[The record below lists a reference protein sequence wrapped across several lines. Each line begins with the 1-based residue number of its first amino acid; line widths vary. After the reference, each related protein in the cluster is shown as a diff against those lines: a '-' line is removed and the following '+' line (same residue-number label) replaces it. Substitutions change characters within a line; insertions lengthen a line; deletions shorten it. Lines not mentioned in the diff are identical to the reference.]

1 LESFS
6 KQKFLLPEAQ
16 MALNRKVGFFTG
28 LGYKGGGPMWAWL
41 LHRTSGLAMVLFVGL
56 HIIAGFVTQQFGSEA
71 GIAINTIYEN
81 WIFQL
86 VLFFLVIFH
95 AVNGLRVVIL
105 DLWPALL
112 EYQREVIWLQW
123 LIFIPLYTL
132 VLFVIIK
139 DALGL

>member
-1 LESFS
+1 
-6 KQKFLLPEAQ
+6 

-28 LGYKGGGPMWAWL
+28 LGYKGGGPMWAWV
-41 LHRTSGLAMVLFVGL
+41 LHRASGLAMVLFVGL
-56 HIIAGFVTQQFGSEA
+56 HILAGFLTQQFGSEA

-86 VLFFLVIFH
+86 IIFFLVIFH

-112 EYQREVIWLQW
+112 EYQRESIWLEW
-123 LIFIPLYTL
+123 LTIAALYGL
-132 VLFVIIK
+132 VLFVVIK

>member
-1 LESFS
+1 
-6 KQKFLLPEAQ
+6 
-16 MALNRKVGFFTG
+16 MALNKKVGFFTG

-56 HIIAGFVTQQFGSEA
+56 HIVAGFVTQQFGSEA
-71 GIAINTIYEN
+71 GIAVNTVYEN

-95 AVNGLRVVIL
+95 AVNGLRVVLL
-105 DLWPALL
+105 DLRPALL
-112 EYQREVIWLQW
+112 EYQREAIWLQW
-123 LIFIPLYTL
+123 LVFIPLYSL
-132 VLFVIIK
+132 ILFVILK

>member
-1 LESFS
+1 
-6 KQKFLLPEAQ
+6 
-16 MALNRKVGFFTG
+16 MALNKKVGFFTG

-56 HIIAGFVTQQFGSEA
+56 HIVAGFVTQQFGSEA
-71 GIAINTIYEN
+71 GIAINTIYES

-86 VLFFLVIFH
+86 VIFFLVIFH
-95 AVNGLRVVIL
+95 AINGLRVVLL

-112 EYQREVIWLQW
+112 EYQREAIWLQW
-123 LIFIPLYTL
+123 LVFIPLYSL
-132 VLFVIIK
+132 ILFVILK

>member
-1 LESFS
+1 
-6 KQKFLLPEAQ
+6 

-28 LGYKGGGPMWAWL
+28 LGYKGGGPMWAWI

-81 WIFQL
+81 AIFQL

-95 AVNGLRVVIL
+95 AVNGLRVTLL

-112 EYQREVIWLQW
+112 EYQREAIWLQW
-123 LIFIPLYTL
+123 LVFIPLYAL
-132 VLFVIIK
+132 ILFTILK
-139 DALGL
+139 DALGA

>member
-1 LESFS
+1 
-6 KQKFLLPEAQ
+6 

-28 LGYKGGGPMWAWL
+28 LKYKGGGPMLAWV
-41 LHRTSGLAMVLFVGL
+41 LHRLSGLAMVLFVGL
-56 HIIAGFVTQQFGSEA
+56 HIIAGFLTQQFGSEV
-71 GIAINTIYEN
+71 GIAINIVYEN

-112 EYQREVIWLQW
+112 EYQREAIWLEW
-123 LIFIPLYTL
+123 LVFIPIYGL
-132 VLFVIIK
+132 VLLTVLS
-139 DALGL
+139 A

>member
-1 LESFS
+1 
-6 KQKFLLPEAQ
+6 
-16 MALNRKVGFFTG
+16 MALNKKVGFFTG

-56 HIIAGFVTQQFGSEA
+56 HIVAGFVTQQFGSEA
-71 GIAINTIYEN
+71 GIAVNTVYEN

-86 VLFFLVIFH
+86 VIFFLVIFH
-95 AVNGLRVVIL
+95 AVNGLRVVLL

-112 EYQREVIWLQW
+112 EYQREAIWLQW
-123 LIFIPLYTL
+123 LVFIPLYSL
-132 VLFVIIK
+132 ILFVILK